1 MRRWRM
7 PSDSQTG
14 QETWVLDLDGV
25 VWLANDPIPG
35 AAEAIR
41 QLRESGRRVAF
52 FTNNSFALRND
63 MFAKFAAHG
72 IECSSEELMSSSQAA
87 AGLMKAGERAMVL
100 GGPGI
105 VEALQA
111 ADVEIVPTEPDA
123 AAPTPDV
130 VVVGLDLTL
139 SITRLTAATRAVAAG
154 ARLIAT
160 NDDATYPTPQGVLPG
175 GGSILAAVQYATRAK
190 AVVAGK
196 PYAPAADL
204 IKATLG
210 PVAVMVGDR
219 PETDG
224 ALAVRLGADF
234 ALVRSGVTP
243 AGVEVT
249 DPKPDL
255 DAADLATLVAEV
267 LASARDLG
275 K

>member
-1 MRRWRM
+1 MT
-7 PSDSQTG
+7 SQSQSG
-14 QETWVLDLDGV
+14 PETWVVDLDGV
-25 VWLANDPIPG
+25 VWLANEPIHG

-63 MFAKFAAHG
+63 MLKKFAAHG
-72 IECSSEELMSSSQAA
+72 IECASEDLMSSSQAA

-105 VEALQA
+105 VEALEA
-111 ADVEIVPTEPDA
+111 AGVEVVPTELDPAVPRPDA
-123 AAPTPDV
+123 

-139 SITRLTAATRAVAAG
+139 SMPRLTAATRAIAAG
-154 ARLIAT
+154 ARLIGT
-160 NDDATYPTPQGVLPG
+160 NDDATYPTPDGALPG
-175 GGSILAAVQYATRAK
+175 GGSMLAAVQYATRAQ

-196 PYAPAADL
+196 PYPPAAEL
-204 IKATLG
+204 IREKLG

-224 ALAVRLGADF
+224 ALAVRLGARY

-243 AGVEVT
+243 PGVAVD

-255 DAADLATLVAEV
+255 DAADLAALVAGVLDGAREV
-267 LASARDLG
+267 R